1 MIDIPRFVAAALAL
15 QGVPF
20 AHQGRTSAGLD
31 CAGIVLAALAEQGVH
46 VEAPANYTTG
56 AAGAILLDVLAWS
69 PLLVALPLAGEPQPG
84 DLLAFRIRREPQHL
98 GIALGGGRM
107 VHAIRSAGVCAVTI
121 SPLWRQRLAARFGWS
136 D

>member
-46 VEAPANYTTG
+46 VDAPADYTTG
-56 AAGAILLDVLAWS
+56 AAGAILLDVLGWS
-69 PLLVALPLAGEPQPG
+69 PLLVALPADEEPQAG
-84 DLLAFRIRREPQHL
+84 DLLAFRIRRDVQHL
-98 GIALGGGRM
+98 AIALGNGRM

>member
-69 PLLVALPLAGEPQPG
+69 PLLAELPADEEPQAG
-84 DLLAFRIRREPQHL
+84 DLLAFRIRRDPQHL
-98 GIALGGGRM
+98 AIALGDGRM
-107 VHAIRSAGVCAVTI
+107 LHAIKPGGVCEVTI
-121 SPLWRQRLAARFGWS
+121 SPLWQMRLVARYGWA
-136 D
+136 